1 MEIITHLAAL
11 LILAAL
17 AVLAKSMKILKNT
30 NIAVIIRQLAV
41 AVLKWEYVAYVEVN
55 LKLSIC
61 SRTCN
66 VMIAI
71 V

>member
-41 AVLKWEYVAYVEVN
+41 AVLKWEYVAYVEVH
-55 LKLSIC
+55 LKLRIC
-61 SRTCN
+61 SRICN
-66 VMIAI
+66 VMIVI